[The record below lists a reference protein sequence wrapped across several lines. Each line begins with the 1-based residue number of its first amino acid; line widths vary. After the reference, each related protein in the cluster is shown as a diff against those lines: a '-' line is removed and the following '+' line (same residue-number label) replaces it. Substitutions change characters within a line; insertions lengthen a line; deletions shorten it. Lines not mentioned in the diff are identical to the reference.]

1 MRDLVER
8 GELTEEEAQAMMNGT
23 TLRPPRMK
31 EWDYPKPRRF
41 APTPTAS
48 DHIER
53 VSTSTEKMNP
63 LTGKSVSL
71 DRFVKFW
78 PTQEIQKSG
87 KPEMWPTPTAMD
99 TKEDALKHATKLLQ
113 GKTHR
118 SSGQPI
124 QKTLSDKVMMDLII
138 KHPDLMELYQDH
150 QMEERPNLPPQQEFV
165 DYLRLQ
171 TTIKDLAEKTN
182 IKKTTIEH
190 WFRKDKK
197 GFSYPSIENWE
208 QIKPHLKETKYDKEM
223 TTLESKEWTK
233 KEQQM
238 FQTPT
243 AMDHLPPR
251 NEEAL
256 KKQYMKNRQGRSEHS
271 TLREQVIYPKPQEM
285 WPTPTTQETEH
296 PNMKLNEKGRRI
308 SPKGKEDHSLNLA
321 DKVQMWPTP
330 RARDYKDGSS
340 VPPSRVKNPELATLG
355 QKVVME
361 DQKMWPTPRANDS
374 NHSKIGQK
382 SFNHRRD
389 RGYFAEVV
397 MQNEYDNPK
406 LWSTPSA
413 SLGKHSYNG
422 NNEYYENRIE
432 KGRQKDLAVEMYQKE
447 GLGKLSPAFVEYL
460 MGFPDGWTNP
470 DISNEQLISMNT
482 EQKD

>member
-31 EWDYPKPRRF
+31 EWMW
-41 APTPTAS
+41 PTPAAYEDRTSVETIKKLPKDRQKMKMSNLAT
-48 DHIER
+48 HVR
-53 VSTSTEKMNP
+53 VTEDQR
-63 LTGKSVSL
+63 L
-71 DRFVKFW
+71 
-78 PTQEIQKSG
+78 
-87 KPEMWPTPTAMD
+87 WPTPTAGD
-99 TKEDALKHATKLLQ
+99 HSRNTVPPSI
-113 GKTHR
+113 GKTR
-118 SSGQPI
+118 GYD
-124 QKTLSDKVMMDLII
+124 LSMKVV
-138 KHPDLMELYQDH
+138 E
-150 QMEERPNLPPQQEFV
+150 V
-165 DYLRLQ
+165 
-171 TTIKDLAEKTN
+171 
-182 IKKTTIEH
+182 
-190 WFRKDKK
+190 
-197 GFSYPSIENWE
+197 
-208 QIKPHLKETKYDKEM
+208 
-223 TTLESKEWTK
+223 
-233 KEQQM
+233 EQQM

-296 PNMKLNEKGRRI
+296 PSMKLNEKGRRV
-308 SPKGKEDHSLNLA
+308 SPKGKESHSLNLA

-361 DQKMWPTPRANDS
+361 KQKFWSTPKTSDQ
-374 NHSKIGQK
+374 HSAHMKNNEKGVPHDIAKG
-382 SFNHRRD
+382 NL
-389 RGYFAEVV
+389 RGEVQ
-397 MQNEYDNPK
+397 M
-406 LWSTPSA
+406 WSTPSA

-447 GLGKLSPAFVEYL
+447 GLGKLSQNFVEYL
-460 MGFPDGWTNP
+460 MGFPDGLTNP

>member
-1 MRDLVER
+1 VIQKDLFGKDHSSSAQAIRVSPGRKVVKEKGKKILATSSRTLLKLLHKQDPLTAFSRMFMATFLSASTKYLAKWDHLITPQRHLLFQLRVSAPTKEIDSGSSARTWPTPTTKGFGHASEGQTLIMRDLVER

-31 EWDYPKPRRF
+31 EW
-41 APTPTAS
+41 
-48 DHIER
+48 
-53 VSTSTEKMNP
+53 
-63 LTGKSVSL
+63 
-71 DRFVKFW
+71 
-78 PTQEIQKSG
+78 
-87 KPEMWPTPTAMD
+87 MWPTPTAMD

-138 KHPDLMELYQDH
+138 KHPELMELYQDH

-197 GFSYPSIENWE
+197 GFSYPSVENWE
-208 QIKPHLKETKYDKEM
+208 QIKPHLKEIKYDKEM

-233 KEQQM
+233 KDQGLWPTPRTQAGSRPNGKGGKVLEEEVLIASGQRIRGKTLKEQQM

-256 KKQYMKNRQGRSEHS
+256 KK
-271 TLREQVIYPKPQEM
+271 
-285 WPTPTTQETEH
+285 
-296 PNMKLNEKGRRI
+296 
-308 SPKGKEDHSLNLA
+308 
-321 DKVQMWPTP
+321 
-330 RARDYKDGSS
+330 
-340 VPPSRVKNPELATLG
+340 
-355 QKVVME
+355 
-361 DQKMWPTPRANDS
+361 
-374 NHSKIGQK
+374 
-382 SFNHRRD
+382 
-389 RGYFAEVV
+389 
-397 MQNEYDNPK
+397 
-406 LWSTPSA
+406 
-413 SLGKHSYNG
+413 HSYNG
-422 NNEYYENRIE
+422 NNEYYEKRIRD
-432 KGRQKDLAVEMYQKE
+432 GRQIDLAHKVYQTE
-447 GLGKLSPAFVEYL
+447 GLGKLSPNFVEYL

-470 DISNEQLISMNT
+470 DISNEQLIRMNT

>member
-1 MRDLVER
+1 LFQLRVSAPTKEIDSGSSARTWPTPTTKGFGHASEGQTLIMRDLVER

-31 EWDYPKPRRF
+31 EW
-41 APTPTAS
+41 
-48 DHIER
+48 
-53 VSTSTEKMNP
+53 
-63 LTGKSVSL
+63 
-71 DRFVKFW
+71 
-78 PTQEIQKSG
+78 
-87 KPEMWPTPTAMD
+87 MWPTPTAMD

-138 KHPDLMELYQDH
+138 KHPELMELYQDH

-171 TTIKDLAEKTN
+171 TTIKDLSEKTN

-190 WFRKDKK
+190 WFRKDDK

-208 QIKPHLKETKYDKEM
+208 QIKPHLKEIKYDKEM

-233 KEQQM
+233 KDQM

-296 PNMKLNEKGRRI
+296 PSMKLNEKGRRV
-308 SPKGKEDHSLNLA
+308 SPKGKESHSLNLA

-361 DQKMWPTPRANDS
+361 KQKFWPTPRAS
-374 NHSKIGQK
+374 IGMNMSLSENMAK
-382 SFNHRRD
+382 LRHKR
-389 RGYFAEVV
+389 YLETEMAYEIHK
-397 MQNEYDNPK
+397 EK

-447 GLGKLSPAFVEYL
+447 GLGKLSPNFVEYL